1 MKALRYLDKYLRKY
15 RLKLFA
21 GIIITVIS
29 RIFSLFAPRLIGN
42 SLTAV
47 EKFLSENQAQLE
59 EQAIQTRKIIAEIG
73 SNLVNQRGL
82 IINELVGISIQ
93 KMAMDNMDDE
103 DPSPFEGMNIIQA
116 KKNLELQKKEIRDSA
131 ATDVFQISDLD
142 HETIIKW
149 SDLILEKGE
158 FEANRWIKS
167 KLNSQ

>member
-1 MKALRYLDKYLRKY
+1 MHFNKKNASQKRLDL
-15 RLKLFA
+15 
-21 GIIITVIS
+21 V
-29 RIFSLFAPRLIGN
+29 N
-42 SLTAV
+42 SLKSKKLLRFPGAYNPLCA
-47 EKFLSENQAQLE
+47 KL
-59 EQAIQTRKIIAEIG
+59 IAEIG

-82 IINELVGISIQ
+82 LINELIGISIQ
-93 KMAMDNMDDE
+93 KMAMDNMNDE

-131 ATDVFQISDLD
+131 ATDVIQISDLD

-149 SDLILEKGE
+149 SNLILEKGE